1 MNLRKTNKINLFN
14 TNFILFLNII
24 FSPLVIILLVL
35 IKEYELSSYFGL
47 VTASAIFITQSLS
60 ANKRQLIIFKP
71 EKKIIDA
78 SILFR
83 FIFSI
88 IIIVFINS
96 IIYFYNK
103 AFFYNLFF
111 LVPLLCV
118 FWILEIIVTKNE
130 INREF
135 KNNFFLT
142 ISYIIFYLL
151 LIYIFF
157 SGNIYNYFSILLICF
172 IILLSIYI
180 VFSLNL
186 NFIKSF
192 YIIKKKNIIKNFD
205 KSFLSSF
212 SQIFCNF
219 LWRIGIYFF
228 VGAEKAGIFY
238 AAFSI
243 GSLPA
248 TIFVNTF
255 GPYFLKMKNSFLKLL
270 KISFIFY
277 LPIIVFFIVVFSF
290 DEKFFLNI
298 IVNELFLEI
307 AAISIL
313 GSFFMLYGQYKR
325 KEILLSNISK
335 KNTVF
340 ITDFYYSIILCT
352 VVPITFFIGQID
364 LLKYSFLVGALINS
378 LFYYNLSLKIKNYV

>member
-192 YIIKKKNIIKNFD
+192 YIIKKKK
-205 KSFLSSF
+205 
-212 SQIFCNF
+212 
-219 LWRIGIYFF
+219 
-228 VGAEKAGIFY
+228 
-238 AAFSI
+238 
-243 GSLPA
+243 
-248 TIFVNTF
+248 
-255 GPYFLKMKNSFLKLL
+255 
-270 KISFIFY
+270 
-277 LPIIVFFIVVFSF
+277 
-290 DEKFFLNI
+290 
-298 IVNELFLEI
+298 
-307 AAISIL
+307 
-313 GSFFMLYGQYKR
+313 
-325 KEILLSNISK
+325 
-335 KNTVF
+335 
-340 ITDFYYSIILCT
+340 YY
-352 VVPITFFIGQID
+352 
-364 LLKYSFLVGALINS
+364 
-378 LFYYNLSLKIKNYV
+378 